1 MKFSKYSKIFL
12 GLSAGAFA
20 SATTVFSYPAFVSE
34 WASEIKSIVASKNL
48 RIEAPEQLE
57 QVLITGINFDSFDAS
72 CSALL
77 QKIIREIGFE
87 STPLNL
93 ESALDICAVINPWN
107 SMECSG
113 ITGVTASYAR
123 SIQEFVR
130 IRDSSKGD
138 LRAACLVASA
148 IAPGRPFA
156 PLIKG
161 SVKSKCQEA
170 CSGPLSKSISAIDPS
185 FCSLSIDLCNS
196 VDFSLY
202 AAFSSLNERE
212 LGIAVAVSVLLSEG
226 SIGIR
231 TSFREGCRFVLFLK
245 NKGEL
250 PTSSSEVSE
259 SELFSNISEFYKS
272 KLVESGLLPAAG
284 SNMGSSDAVFLK
296 VLSSQVAKATVSILE
311 AQIPKKQADV
321 RPKKT
326 TIASTHITSS
336 EVSPLSEASDSLSTE
351 IKMQSFTEAGQA
363 STSSV
368 LESWFETIKQSI
380 KRGTKDIDQEFD
392 DALNK
397 AIARFDSSSV
407 YFSCVS
413 ELKRFSLGSHRR
425 ITEACRKIDPF
436 SHVKCQK
443 LNHFDLMSMIKL
455 REELEKHS
463 RDIVVDLRDLC
474 TLAPKMSMESF
485 LRTRDEELSSMC
497 IRTLKKSSF
506 KSKYPISERGI
517 KKACIKFDYFRT
529 SSCGSLVSSY
539 PEKLNFVLS
548 LAKNMFDKRTDK
560 ERLQIIRESEFNTPS
575 YADICNSVERI
586 PVETV
591 EECIFELRD
600 SLSKFKSVVSLLN
613 IEGACIASLEGA
625 QFGQYPHYPHYP
637 HYPPYPGSQFDRP
650 LHSIYP
656 DHLHRPVIPKKTI
669 RRFYKDI
676 EFQPQFP
683 SHHWFRAELP
693 SILEQ
698 RAPFLEQE
706 YSESRKGY
714 YKDQEGK
721 AVYHDGHRYRLN
733 GRWYVKLGD
742 SWYIDNET
750 STSLDFIKISPG
762 DPRYST
768 HPLSFYER
776 SPSDPKGPLRR
787 KSFATYLSPQSP
799 HYYPGSSSYLYTLYG
814 RHPGQ
819 PYHPSDAHQP
829 FYSKCEKC
837 HNWIPYGH
845 THEHDPVVKK
855 KSITTFEERLPSTKT
870 ESLSGDVSYVT
881 VTNEFDDNGDLVV
894 KTIEKTSV
902 PEKNPPQGN
911 REVGV
916 QVG

>member
-1 MKFSKYSKIFL
+1 MKFTKYSKISL
-12 GLSAGAFA
+12 GLLAGAFA
-20 SATTVFSYPAFVSE
+20 SAISVFSHPVYISE
-34 WASEIKSIVASKNL
+34 WATEIRGIVASKNL
-48 RIEAPEQLE
+48 KIEAPEQLE
-57 QVLITGINFDSFDAS
+57 QVLSGINFDSFDAS

-77 QKIIREIGFE
+77 QKVIKEIGFD

-113 ITGVTASYAR
+113 IIGVTASYAR
-123 SIQEFVR
+123 SLQEFVR

-161 SVKSKCQEA
+161 SIKSKCQEV

-202 AAFSSLNERE
+202 AAFSSFNERE

-226 SIGIR
+226 SAGLR

-245 NKGEL
+245 SKGAL
-250 PTSSSEVSE
+250 PTASSEVSE
-259 SELFSNISEFYKS
+259 SDLFSNISEFYRS
-272 KLVESGLLPAAG
+272 KLIESGLLPSTD
-284 SNMGSSDAVFLK
+284 SNLRSGDTVFLK
-296 VLSSQVAKATVSILE
+296 VLNSQVTKAIISILE

-321 RPKKT
+321 RPKRP

-351 IKMQSFTEAGQA
+351 VKMQSFTEAGQT

-380 KRGTKDIDQEFD
+380 KKGTKDIDREFD
-392 DALNK
+392 NALNK

-443 LNHFDLMSMIKL
+443 LSHFELMAMVKL
-455 REELEKHS
+455 REELEKNGK
-463 RDIVVDLRDLC
+463 DIVVDLRDLC
-474 TLAPKMSMESF
+474 AVASKMSMESF

-506 KSKYPISERGI
+506 KNKYPISERGI

-529 SSCGSLVSSY
+529 SSCGNLVSNY
-539 PEKLNFVLS
+539 PEKVNFVLS
-548 LAKNMFDKRTDK
+548 LANNMFDKRTDK
-560 ERLQIIRESEFNTPS
+560 ERLQIIRESEFSTPS
-575 YADICNSVERI
+575 YADICNSIERI

-600 SLSKFKSVVSLLN
+600 SLSKFKSIASLLN
-613 IEGACIASLEGA
+613 IEGACIASLEEIP
-625 QFGQYPHYPHYP
+625 FGRYPP
-637 HYPPYPGSQFDRP
+637 YPPYPGSQFDRYP
-650 LHSIYP
+650 PSIYP
-656 DHLHRPVIPKKTI
+656 DRLHRPVFPKKSV

-683 SHHWFRAELP
+683 SQHWFRTELP
-693 SILEQ
+693 DILER

-721 AVYHDGHRYRLN
+721 PVYHDGYRYRLN
-733 GRWYVKLGD
+733 GNWYVKLGEM
-742 SWYIDNET
+742 WYIDN
-750 STSLDFIKISPG
+750 SSSLDFVRISPG
-762 DPRYST
+762 DPRYSNY
-768 HPLSFYER
+768 PLSFYEK

-787 KSFATYLSPQSP
+787 KSFATYLSPHSSY
-799 HYYPGSSSYLYTLYG
+799 YYPRTSSYLYTLYG
-814 RHPGQ
+814 KHPGQ
-819 PYHPSDAHQP
+819 GYYPTDAYQP
-829 FYSKCEKC
+829 FYSKCDKC

-845 THEHDPVVKK
+845 THVHGPETKK
-855 KSITTFEERLPSTKT
+855 TSLSRFEEKLPSTRDK
-870 ESLSGDVSYVT
+870 SSPSGGYLT
-881 VTNEFDDNGDLVV
+881 VTNEYDEDGRLLV
-894 KTIEKTSV
+894 KTVEKTAL
-902 PEKNPPQGN
+902 PEANPPQGK